1 MSELKELSKM
11 QQADA
16 QVHLYSVGLICD
28 DQRILKTLHEFKVTR
43 DLEMLDHLEELIYDI
58 SCSED
63 CSIHYYGAS
72 IKNLF
77 GFSPKEYQQLIDE
90 NRIEERF
97 HDKDLAEL
105 KKELQK
111 VKKDK
116 SSRRITYRFK
126 PGGSD
131 QFEWFEERIFSKVN
145 KAGDLIALT
154 GIVRCITEFVENE
167 QQLAASEQ
175 SYRDLFDKSVNLLFI
190 INKKNELL
198 DVNKKVQEVIGLD
211 KKHLIGNSFKVLC
224 NSKEHEQNLSKEID
238 KAWKKRKAKTEWSLK
253 SKPGELIYLELVIR
267 KGNYFGEEVLIA
279 NARDISERKS
289 FEEEIR
295 DSKEKLDMVIRS
307 IPEMFY
313 NVTIHGEKRRFEF
326 VSDQIVDI
334 LGYTE
339 KEYMAKLNNGSIFK
353 HYHPDDLEAIKGIK
367 FTPKD
372 NGKPFTQIYRF
383 KKKGDKQYS
392 WIEETAYPVFN
403 DKGKRTATYGVI
415 RDITDRH
422 NAKIAL
428 EESEQRYRN
437 LFEGSLAGVFRN
449 TVHGVVLE
457 ANDAYAKMMG
467 YKNRK
472 AIVGKDLNS
481 HYVAEGERSMR
492 MEEIKKKGMVTSQ
505 RFSVRRKDGKEI
517 WLLSNIAYQ
526 KNPVGEDYIEGTVI
540 EITEQVETQ
549 ELLEKREQ
557 SYRELIEH
565 SPYGI
570 VIHRKGKM
578 LFANKRALDIA
589 GYKSL
594 KEVVGKNV
602 FKFLTIKQ
610 HEQVLKE
617 YADLKQVNT
626 KDHLELS
633 VRNKAGKEILI
644 DFKAMLC
651 IWEGERAVQVAFR
664 DITDRLKLEEE
675 KLRLKVVE
683 ETNKALKNE
692 IEERKKVETRL
703 RENEAYTRNIISSS
717 LDMICAT
724 DPEDKIV
731 EFNKAAQ
738 ECFGYKRKEIIGKP
752 VSVLYA
758 LDEERKRIME
768 ALENTGGFQ
777 GEVINK
783 RKNGERFITYLSGS
797 LLYDEKGNVI
807 GSMGVS
813 RDITEAKRAEE
824 KSQIQSA
831 KLKAIV
837 ESRSH
842 LIWTVNRKN
851 ELVLYNEHFQK
862 FYKDNFR
869 KKIQSGDIPW
879 DDLDQLLSEP
889 EKEKIARAYD
899 MAFTGKEQ
907 FFEVQFKNKRN
918 KPVWMEIHLS
928 PISLDGK
935 EKEVFEVSSIAQD
948 ITEKKLYEEKIE
960 SSLKEKEVLL
970 QEVHH
975 RVKNNLQV
983 ISSILNLQTSY
994 IDDERVVN
1002 ILKESQNRIKSMA
1015 FIHESLYQANDFSK
1029 INFSE
1034 YVKNLASNLVYSYR
1048 TGHEKIN
1055 LSLKL
1060 KPLTLPLDTAIPC
1073 GLIINE
1079 LVSNALKYAF
1089 PGETRGTVEIQLYL
1103 KNNKVHLEVSDDGT
1117 GLPEGIDYKNTAS
1130 LGLQLVVTLVE
1141 QLSATIR
1148 LGKTKGTKFVI
1159 EFAAT
1164 Q

>member
-1 MSELKELSKM
+1 MSELKELSKL
-11 QQADA
+11 QQTDV
-16 QVHLYSVGLICD
+16 QVHLYTVGLICD
-28 DQRILKTLHEFKVTR
+28 DKRIKKPLHEFKVQR
-43 DLEMLDHLEELIYDI
+43 EMEMLDHLEELIYDI
-58 SCSED
+58 SCAD
-63 CSIHYYGAS
+63 NCSIRYYGAS
-72 IKNLF
+72 IKQLF
-77 GFSPKEYQQLIDE
+77 GYDLKAYHQMLEAGRLE
-90 NRIEERF
+90 KRF
-97 HDKDLAEL
+97 NTKDLAVL
-105 KKELQK
+105 KKELTQ
-111 VKKDK
+111 VKKEK

-126 PGGSD
+126 PKGAD
-131 QFEWFEERIFSKVN
+131 QYEWYEERVFPKIN
-145 KAGDLIALT
+145 KKGELVSIT
-154 GIVRCITEFVENE
+154 GIIRCITEFVEKE
-167 QQLAASEQ
+167 QQLASSEQ
-175 SYRDLFDKSVNLLFI
+175 SYKDLFDKSVNLLFL
-190 INKKNELL
+190 INKENELV

-211 KKHLIGNSFKVLC
+211 KKHLIGNNFRVLC
-224 NSKEHEQNLSKEID
+224 NSRDDEQKLSKEIE
-238 KAWKKRKAKTEWSLK
+238 KAWKKRKAKTEWILK
-253 SKPGELIYLELVIR
+253 SSPEKNIHLELVIR
-267 KGNYFGEEVLIA
+267 KGTYFGEDVLIA
-279 NARDISERKS
+279 NGRDISERKS

-295 DSKEKLDMVIRS
+295 NSKEKLDMVIRS

-313 NVTIHGEKRRFEF
+313 NVTVHGEERKFEF

-339 KEYMAKLNNGSIFK
+339 KEYMAKLNDGSIFK
-353 HYHPDDLEAIKGIK
+353 HYHPYDLEAIKGIK

-383 KKKGDKQYS
+383 QKKGQKQYS
-392 WIEETAYPVFN
+392 WIEETAYPVF
-403 DKGKRTATYGVI
+403 DEKGKRTATYGVI
-415 RDITDRH
+415 RDITERH

-428 EESEQRYRN
+428 EDSEKRYRK
-437 LFEGSLAGVFRN
+437 LFEDSLAGVFRN
-449 TVHGVVLE
+449 SVDGVVLE
-457 ANDAYAKMMG
+457 ANDAYARMLG

-472 AIVGKDLNS
+472 AIIGVNLGS
-481 HYVAEGERSMR
+481 HYVQTAERTQR
-492 MEEIKKKGMVTSQ
+492 MSELKSAGIVTSA
-505 RFSVRRKDGKEI
+505 RFSMNRKDGKPI
-517 WLLSNIAYQ
+517 WLLANVAYQ
-526 KNPVGEDYIEGTVI
+526 ENPHGEDYIEGTVI
-540 EITEQVETQ
+540 EISEQVETQ
-549 ELLEKREQ
+549 ELLEKREK
-557 SYRELIEH
+557 SYRDLIEN

-578 LFANKRALDIA
+578 LFANKRAMDIA

-602 FKFLTIKQ
+602 FQFLTIKQ
-610 HEQVLKE
+610 HEKILKE
-617 YADLKQVNT
+617 YQDLKQVDT

-692 IEERKKVETRL
+692 IEERKKVEARL
-703 RENEAYTRNIISSS
+703 RDNEAYTRNIISSS

-724 DPEDKIV
+724 DPQDKIV

-738 ECFGYKRKEIIGKP
+738 ECFGYKKKEIIGKP
-752 VSVLYA
+752 VSLLYA
-758 LDEERKRIME
+758 VDEERKRIME
-768 ALENTGGFQ
+768 SLENTGGFQ

-797 LLYDEKGNVI
+797 LLYDEQGNVI

-813 RDITEAKRAEE
+813 RDITEVKKAEE

-831 KLKAIV
+831 KLNAIV

-851 ELVLYNEHFQK
+851 QLVLYNEHFQK

-879 DDLDQLLSEP
+879 DDLDQLLSTP
-889 EKEKIARAYD
+889 EKDKIARAYD

-907 FFEVQFKNKRN
+907 FFEVQFKNKRS
-918 KPVWMEIHLS
+918 KTVWMEIHLN

-948 ITEKKLYEEKIE
+948 ITDKKLYEEKIE

-1034 YVKNLASNLVYSYR
+1034 YVKNLANNLVYSYR
-1048 TGHEKIN
+1048 TGNEKIN

-1089 PGETRGTVEIQLYL
+1089 PGEKRGTVEIQLYL

-1117 GLPEGIDYKNTAS
+1117 GLPEGIDYRNTAS